1 MKTYI
6 YSSLLFVIIISMNS
20 CTKNSDYPIEENDP
34 SGDYTYTSYS
44 KYNVD
49 SDDESISATSD
60 GFMFVSWYNQNTSSN
75 IDITVNPDFG
85 YSYYLRASTID
96 THGDTTTFRINSQV
110 INVNGDDYKIVGNK
124 GVYVPYLGEYD
135 GYFIQDKKIVY
146 SFKSTNIENYE
157 ITETYT
163 EGVKY

>member
-1 MKTYI
+1 MD
-6 YSSLLFVIIISMNS
+6 S
-20 CTKNSDYPIEENDP
+20 CTKSSDNPIENNP
-34 SGDYTYTSYS
+34 SGDYAYTSKS

-49 SDDESISATSD
+49 NDEEPINATSK
-60 GFMFVSWYNQNTSSN
+60 GSMVVSWYSQNVSSDIN
-75 IDITVNPDFG
+75 ITVNPDFG
-85 YSYYLRASTID
+85 YSYYLSASTIE
-96 THGDTTTFRINSQV
+96 THGDTTSFRINSQI
-110 INVNGDDYKIVGNK
+110 INVNGEDYKIIGNK
-124 GVYVPYLGEYD
+124 GVFIPYLGEYD